1 MYIIPNP
8 KLYKIEDGKFKI
20 TKDIVINLEHKCDSQ
35 DLESAIELQK
45 ELKDIFGFKVAITKS
60 FRNNNFKNAINIIR
74 ENIEGQEAYKLKID
88 KEGIRISGGT
98 STGIFYG
105 IQTLKQI
112 IRQSGSIVQ
121 YVSIEDEPYF
131 KNRGFYHDVT
141 RGKVPTLKT
150 LKELVDKATFYKIN
164 QIQLYIEHSFAF
176 KGMSEVWIDKDPL
189 TSEEI
194 LLLDEYCRKR
204 HIELIPSISTFG
216 HLYEVLRTKSFS
228 NLCELEGRDVN
239 EYSFV
244 DRMAHHTLNVSD
256 EKALEFIE
264 DMLNQFI
271 PLFSSKKF
279 NIGCDETFDLGK
291 GKSKGK
297 ADNEGIGKLYVD
309 FLNRVITIVKK
320 HDKKVM
326 FWGDVILNYQELLG
340 EIPDDVVCLNWNY
353 NYLAEEEGTKIIA
366 ESGREQYVCPGVA
379 GWSQLMNFIEN
390 GFININKMI
399 SYGVKYEA
407 TGVLNTD
414 WGDYGHINLLS
425 NSIPGMAYGAWLSWN
440 PETDRP
446 LEEIYSALSIVE
458 YGDESLQIVNL
469 LKELGKSQ
477 RLGWSEIV
485 RWKEKYNIDEN
496 IKAEFLE
503 IKKSVKVEDIIKG
516 YNTALDIEEKITSL
530 LINVNDKEPLQD
542 FIISARGIALINDF
556 FLVFMQKEFKDE
568 KVKSFNSPWE
578 LAEKLEEWFVE
589 YGEAWRKRNK
599 ESELHRI
606 REVIIYVCSYLRE
619 ASSVI

>member
-8 KLYKIEDGKFKI
+8 KLYKIEDGTFKI

-45 ELKDIFGFKVAITKS
+45 VLKEIFGFKVSITKT
-60 FRNNNFKNAINIIR
+60 FRKNNFKNAINIR
-74 ENIEGQEAYKLKID
+74 KENIESQEAYKLKID
-88 KEGIRISGGT
+88 KEGIMISGGT

-112 IRQSGSIVQ
+112 IRQSGSRVQ
-121 YVSIEDEPYF
+121 YANIEDEPYF

-150 LKELVDKATFYKIN
+150 LKELVDKAAFYKIN

-204 HIELIPSISTFG
+204 HIELIPSMSTFG

-228 NLCELEGRDVN
+228 NLCELEGRDVS

-256 EKALEFIE
+256 EKALEFVE

-291 GKSKGK
+291 GKSKEK
-297 ADNEGIGKLYVD
+297 ADNIGVGKLYVD
-309 FLNRVITIVKK
+309 FLNKVISIVKK

-326 FWGDVILNYQELLG
+326 FWGDVILNYPEVLG

-353 NYLAEEEGTKIIA
+353 HYLAEEDGTRIIA

-440 PETDRP
+440 PEIERP
-446 LEEIYSALSIVE
+446 LEEIYSALSVVE
-458 YGDESLQIVNL
+458 YGDKSLQIVRL

-503 IKKSVKVEDIIKG
+503 IKESIKVEDIIKT
-516 YNTALDIEEKITSL
+516 YNTALDVEEKITSL
-530 LINVNDKEPLQD
+530 LINVNNKEPLQD

-556 FLVFMQKEFKDE
+556 FLVFIQKEFKDE
-568 KVKSFNSPWE
+568 KAKSFNSPWE

-619 ASSVI
+619 